1 MVMNEYVNEQPL
13 LFTADRWDI
22 PIGLARDGHL
32 IMGPYK
38 NSSGDEWSCEDRD
51 QCNGAFIDGQY
62 VYVGSHEFP
71 YVVGCWGPGPEVEY
85 APDCS
90 NNTCGSTDSSTT
102 PGAEEDDDNSDD
114 GSDSSD
120 TGAMSIVANIGA
132 ALTAFVALNF

>member
-1 MVMNEYVNEQPL
+1 MGHPHWSGQRRPPHHGTLQEL
-13 LFTADRWDI
+13 LWR
-22 PIGLARDGHL
+22 RV
-32 IMGPYK
+32 
-38 NSSGDEWSCEDRD
+38 ERCEDRD

-71 YVVGCWGPGPEVEY
+71 YVVGCWGPGPEVEF